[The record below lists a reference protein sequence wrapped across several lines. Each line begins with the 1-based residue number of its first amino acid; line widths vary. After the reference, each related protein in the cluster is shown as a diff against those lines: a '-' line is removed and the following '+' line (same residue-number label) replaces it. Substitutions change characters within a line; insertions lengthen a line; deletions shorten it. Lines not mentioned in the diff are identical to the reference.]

1 MKSVISKIA
10 VIGQGYV
17 GLPLS
22 LTAAEVGFQVVGVDS
37 NSSKVERINSGI
49 SDIED
54 VSQIRLQKVLDSGNF
69 KASSDYSCVSSANV
83 ILICVPTPLNVLHLP
98 DLSFLI
104 SAVESVSKYLSKE
117 AVLIIESTVA
127 PGTTR
132 DILVPIIREKSKNF
146 DREVNIVFSPE
157 RVDPTNSRWN
167 IKNTPK
173 LLSGINE
180 YSTSIAIEFYSNFV
194 DTIIDVKSIE
204 VAEIAKLLEN
214 SFRLVNISF
223 INEFSMLCTKLGIKI
238 EEVIEAASTKPY
250 GFMPFYPSVGVGGH
264 CIPVDPI
271 YLAEKAKNMGINLK
285 MIEVA
290 HQINLAMPMHF
301 VRRVEEK
308 LGQLKRKRIL
318 VIGIA
323 YKPNVADVRE
333 TPAEDLITGL
343 KEKGAEVF
351 WHDDLVKM
359 WNGEKSV
366 ALSNKYDLAIL
377 ATPHDYLDLTKLGD
391 VPIINTRG
399 SI

>member
-83 ILICVPTPLNVLHLP
+83 ILVCVPTPLNVLHLP

-132 DILVPIIREKSKNF
+132 DVLVPIIREKSKNF
-146 DREVNIVFSPE
+146 DREINIVFSPE

-180 YSTSIAIEFYSNFV
+180 YSTSIAIEFYSNFI

-223 INEFSMLCTKLGIKI
+223 INEFSTLCTKLGIKI

-271 YLAEKAKNMGINLK
+271 YLAEKAKNVGINLK

-308 LGQLKRKRIL
+308 MGQLKRKRIL

>member
-83 ILICVPTPLNVLHLP
+83 ILVCVPTPLNVLHLP

-132 DILVPIIREKSKNF
+132 DVLVPIIREKSKNF
-146 DREVNIVFSPE
+146 DREINIVFSPE

-180 YSTSIAIEFYSNFV
+180 YSTSIAIEFYSNFI

-223 INEFSMLCTKLGIKI
+223 INEFSTLCTKLGIKI

-271 YLAEKAKNMGINLK
+271 YLAEKAKNVGINLK

-308 LGQLKRKRIL
+308 MGQLKRKRIL

-391 VPIINTRG
+391 VPIMNTRG

>member
-1 MKSVISKIA
+1 
-10 VIGQGYV
+10 
-17 GLPLS
+17 
-22 LTAAEVGFQVVGVDS
+22 
-37 NSSKVERINSGI
+37 
-49 SDIED
+49 
-54 VSQIRLQKVLDSGNF
+54 LDSGNF

-83 ILICVPTPLNVLHLP
+83 ILVCVPTPLNVLHLP

-132 DILVPIIREKSKNF
+132 DVLVPIIREKSKNF
-146 DREVNIVFSPE
+146 DREINIVFSPE

-180 YSTSIAIEFYSNFV
+180 YSTSIAIEFYSNFI

-223 INEFSMLCTKLGIKI
+223 INEFSTLCTKLGIKI

-271 YLAEKAKNMGINLK
+271 YLAEKAKNVGINLK

-308 LGQLKRKRIL
+308 MGQLKRKRIL